1 MGKEDYSLLAPSHQS
16 TDQRCAFFFWCMLTW
31 RYQICDS
38 VAVHKLTEV
47 TSLADQTYL
56 NRIQQKQAIS
66 LMAESLGL
74 QGNIIVLNSVDG
86 KCVYTCM
93 FLVQTYL
100 QKIRKMEREQKSI
113 NLNIYAWIKFS
124 AA

>member
-1 MGKEDYSLLAPSHQS
+1 M
-16 TDQRCAFFFWCMLTW
+16 
-31 RYQICDS
+31 CDS

-47 TSLADQTYL
+47 TRLADQTYL
-56 NRIQQKQAIS
+56 NRIQQKQGIS
-66 LMAESLGL
+66 LMAEALGL

-86 KCVYTCM
+86 KCVCTCM
-93 FLVQTYL
+93 LLVQTCL
-100 QKIRKMEREQKSI
+100 RKIRKMEREQKSI